1 MELLDSPIRDYAWG
15 SRSVL
20 ALLQGRPSP
29 SPGPEAELWVGA
41 HPGAPSTLDGE
52 DGPVSLAD
60 AIAAAPTGWLGADA
74 VARFGPR
81 LPFLLKVLA
90 AEAPLSLQAH
100 PDLARAR
107 ERFAAGDANYV
118 DANHKP
124 ELLVAIEPFEALCGF
139 RDPQRSADALEA
151 LGGAAVAPV
160 VTHLRRGDLR
170 KAVELLLTWPGDGA
184 ELVALVAGLDA
195 TSQPDA
201 DTGSA
206 ADLGTSSVVGT
217 GTTAGDGAGAG
228 EDTGVTAGLPDDAA
242 GAGSA
247 VGATSARFGATAATA
262 ATAATPA
269 TAGTV
274 ATAATAATPAT
285 AGTAAM
291 AATPATAA
299 TAATSA
305 TTATAATAATAGS
318 EVTAAAAGTEAT
330 AATAAGAASDGGGR
344 GAAARGPSSAG
355 GDTADGRFDADL
367 RLVRWLAG
375 YYPTDP
381 GVLVAL
387 LLNPV
392 TLRPGEA
399 VWMPAGN
406 LHSYLRGAGVE
417 IMAASDNV
425 LRGGLTPKRVDVAEL
440 LRVLRFEV
448 LLDPV
453 VKPVDVAPGVVTWPA
468 PVDDFALYRVT
479 GPAELDL
486 DGPVLVLCTAGVS
499 TIGDTTG
506 VVSLTAGR
514 AAVGP
519 AGAGPVMIAGAGEVF
534 VAALGGRG

>member
-60 AIAAAPTGWLGADA
+60 AIAVAPNGWLGADA

-139 RDPQRSADALEA
+139 RDPRRSADALEA
-151 LGGAAVAPV
+151 LGGAALAPV

-195 TSQPDA
+195 TSQADA
-201 DTGSA
+201 HTGSA
-206 ADLGTSSVVGT
+206 VDLGTGSVAGT
-217 GTTAGDGAGAG
+217 YTTAGSGAGAD
-228 EDTGVTAGLPDDAA
+228 EDTRVTAGSPDDAA

-247 VGATSARFGATAATA
+247 VGATSAAF
-262 ATAATPA
+262 
-269 TAGTV
+269 
-274 ATAATAATPAT
+274 
-285 AGTAAM
+285 
-291 AATPATAA
+291 
-299 TAATSA
+299 
-305 TTATAATAATAGS
+305 
-318 EVTAAAAGTEAT
+318 AAA
-330 AATAAGAASDGGGR
+330 AATAAGAANAA
-344 GAAARGPSSAG
+344 GAPTAARASAAGDDRGRVAAVGDLSSAG
-355 GDTADGRFDADL
+355 GDSTGGRFAADL

-453 VKPVDVAPGVVTWPA
+453 VKPVDVTPGVVTWPA

-486 DGPVLVLCTAGVS
+486 DGPVLVLCTAGES

-519 AGAGPVMIAGAGEVF
+519 AGAGPLMIAGAGEVF